1 MKFRLHV
8 IIALAAVLLLGAC
21 QKEAAKVAVLD
32 PGKVFQ
38 TCDVCVKGG
47 NYLRGLS
54 EKMRTEL
61 TELQASMQNDTSE
74 NAPQKFQERYSQMQG
89 EMMEEQ
95 NRIAGLLN
103 DAFVKLMNDYRTKN
117 NVMVIMNKENVLSY
131 DEKDDITDAMIAAMN
146 GAGIDLALP
155 VETPAAAPAD
165 AAAPAEEKAAAPA
178 PAEEGKKSE

>member
-1 MKFRLHV
+1 MLIV
-8 IIALAAVLLLGAC
+8 ALAAVLLLGAC
-21 QKEAAKVAVLD
+21 QKNAAKVAVLD

-38 TCDVCVKGG
+38 TCDVCVEGG

-74 NAPQKFQERYSQMQG
+74 DAPQKFQERYSQMQG

-103 DAFVKLMNDYRTKN
+103 DAFVKLMNDYRAQN
-117 NVMVIMNKENVLSY
+117 NVSVIMNKENVLSY
-131 DEKDDITDAMIAAMN
+131 DETDDITEAMIAAMN
-146 GAGIDLALP
+146 GAKIDLAL
-155 VETPAAAPAD
+155 PAD
-165 AAAPAEEKAAAPA
+165 AAAPADADASADGAGEKAAPS
-178 PAEEGKKSE
+178 EEKKSE